1 METSIKR
8 ELEKAVRERCE
19 CDFSSTAINSG
30 VFDCQNATFQSNCFP
45 ATHVTYRAII
55 NGTSDLLTADQLMD
69 HVKEWQESRSSLL
82 YNVFLLNLAS
92 NDECQ
97 LRIGSLYEK
106 EC

>member
-30 VFDCQNATFQSNCFP
+30 VFSCQTATCQSNCLP
-45 ATHVTYRAII
+45 ITHVIYRAII
-55 NGTSDLLTADQLMD
+55 NGTSDFPTADQLID
-69 HVKEWQESRSSLL
+69 HMKEWQKSSSSLL
-82 YNVFLLNLAS
+82 YNVFHLNLAS